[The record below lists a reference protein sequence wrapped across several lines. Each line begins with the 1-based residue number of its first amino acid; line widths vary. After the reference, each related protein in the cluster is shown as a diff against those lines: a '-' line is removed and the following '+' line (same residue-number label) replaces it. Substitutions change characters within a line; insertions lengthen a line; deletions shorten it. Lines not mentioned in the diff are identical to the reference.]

1 MEPFVRVSDQISTN
15 FSFLAEHDALF
26 VQLASAAEGAFSS
39 DPNTTLI
46 KLRQLGEALA
56 QHLAALSGIE
66 CDEQTSQSELLYRLN
81 RELRLEPQIKEL
93 FHILRIE
100 GNKATHQFRTQHK
113 EAMDGLK
120 VARALAIWFHR
131 SFGKAGASFKP
142 GPFVP
147 PADPSAQ
154 LRQLQSDIEKLR
166 HDLQHANMALEG
178 SQQLS
183 QLIEKEKAE
192 YEALAV
198 AMDEESRALAEQ
210 ARQHEQALSQQQ
222 QAYEQKIKALQ
233 QKLTEQGEQ
242 TVNQQRQQVAKQTKA
257 ATDTLVL
264 NEELTRIL
272 IDQQLQDAG
281 WEADS
286 QDITFQKG
294 ARPEKGTYRAIAEW
308 PTNHNGKKGR
318 ADYVLFA
325 GLTPIA
331 VVEAKKENT
340 NVAGKIR
347 QAERYSKGFKVDAPL
362 VGAWELMGRTIAWP
376 ADESGHYHVPFVYSC
391 NGRPYIPQL
400 AEQSGTWFRDVREPS
415 NLRRALPQFHTPGGL
430 LDLLERDKENAEKL
444 LKEEPFG
451 YLKLRDYQQNAIVA
465 TEHALARGV
474 RTALLAMATGT
485 GKTRTIIGLMYRF
498 LKAERFHRILFLVD
512 RTALGQQAI
521 DAFNEAP
528 LEQNHTLSKIY
539 NVAELGDMAAEAET
553 RIQVATV
560 QAMVKRI
567 FMSDNPPPIDQF
579 DCIIIDEA
587 HRGYTLDQEMTEGE
601 LALRDTSQYLSSYR
615 RVLDYFDAVKIGLTA
630 TPAKHTSEIF
640 GKPVYT
646 YSYREAVADDWL
658 IDHEPPIRYETLL
671 TKNGITFEKGDSV
684 TVLNT
689 QTKEV
694 DTTEL
699 EDELTFEVDAF
710 NRRVINENFNRVI
723 CEQLVQELDPF
734 GDEKTMIFCATDL
747 HADMVKRLLDDAFK
761 DLYNGQYNEAAVA
774 KITGQSDKVDQ
785 LIRRYKNER
794 YPNIAITVD
803 LLTTGI
809 DVPRIC
815 NLVFMRRI
823 RSRILYEQ
831 MIGRA
836 TRRCDEIGKTVFR
849 IYDPVDIYA
858 ALQDV
863 NTMKPLVKDPNIT
876 LEQLVDELTD
886 DEQLEK
892 ALNSPGEQPDESHAD
907 VVLSQLSQKLMR
919 VLRKADNKAE
929 NRPELKQKLDELHQ
943 SWGVEPKSLHQH
955 LHQLGPRQASEFI
968 KQHSGLLNQL
978 AEVKS
983 LVGSEYMPL
992 ISDHEDEIRERIQSY
1007 GEHDKPEDY
1016 LDSFNEFIKQQ
1027 LNQSAALAVVVN
1039 KPRDLT
1045 REQLREV
1052 KLLLDNHG
1060 YSEARLQSAVR
1071 NQTNKDIAASIIG
1084 YIRRAALGE
1093 PLIPFEQRVAE
1104 AMDRIYTQ
1112 HNWTPNQ
1119 RKWLERLAKQ
1129 LVHEVIID
1137 REFVNHRFADDGGA
1151 RQMDKV
1157 LGAQLDTVLEELNEA
1172 MWPERSA

>member
-1 MEPFVRVSDQISTN
+1 MRIQSASSN
-15 FSFLAEHDALF
+15 FSFLAEHDPLF
-26 VQLASAAEGAFSS
+26 VELASAAERTFSG

-46 KLRQLGEALA
+46 KLRQLGEAIA
-56 QHLAALSGIE
+56 QHIAAISGIE
-66 CDEQTSQSELLYRLN
+66 FDERTTQADLLYRIN
-81 RELRLEPQIKEL
+81 RELRLEPVVREL
-93 FHILRIE
+93 FHTLRIE
-100 GNKATHQFRTQHK
+100 GNKATHQFTTRHK
-113 EAMDGLK
+113 EALDGLK
-120 VARALAIWFHR
+120 VARSLAIWFHQ
-131 SFGKAGASFKP
+131 SFGKVGTHFKP

-147 PADPSAQ
+147 PVDPSGQ
-154 LRQLQSDIEKLR
+154 LRQLQTEIEKLKY
-166 HDLQHANMALEG
+166 DLQQTNVKLDS
-178 SQQLS
+178 SQQLNE
-183 QLIEKEKAE
+183 LVAKEKAE
-192 YEALAV
+192 YEALAL
-198 AMDEESRALAEQ
+198 AMDKESRVKTQEALA
-210 ARQHEQALSQQQ
+210 HEQALTQQQ
-222 QAYEQKIKALQ
+222 KEYEQKIKALQ
-233 QKLTEQGEQ
+233 QQLAEQGER
-242 TVNQQRQQVAKQTKA
+242 TASSQRQRVTKQTQA
-257 ATDTLVL
+257 ASQHIVL

-272 IDQQLQDAG
+272 IDQQLVETG
-281 WEADS
+281 WQADS
-286 QDITFQKG
+286 QELTYQKG
-294 ARPEKGTYRAIAEW
+294 ARPEKGVNRAIAEW
-308 PTNHNGKKGR
+308 PTQGGR

-325 GLTPIA
+325 GLTPLA

-347 QAERYSKGFKVDAPL
+347 QAERYSRGIQITSPL
-362 VGAWELMGRTIAWP
+362 VGAWELASRTIAWP
-376 ADESGHYHVPFVYSC
+376 DEEDDHYKVPFVYSC
-391 NGRPYIPQL
+391 NGRPYVPQL

-415 NLRRALPQFHTPGGL
+415 NTRRALPAFHTPTGL
-430 LDLLERDKENAEKL
+430 LDQLNRNKEQAEKIL
-444 LKEEPFG
+444 QQEPFG
-451 YLKLRDYQQNAIVA
+451 YLKLRDYQQKAIVA
-465 TEHALARGV
+465 TENALARGV

-498 LKAERFHRILFLVD
+498 LKAERFKRILFLVD
-512 RTALGQQAI
+512 RSALGQQAL

-539 NVAELGDMAAEAET
+539 NVAELGDMAAKAET

-567 FMSDNPPPIDQF
+567 FMSDNPPPVDQF
-579 DCIIIDEA
+579 DCIIVDEA

-601 LALRDTSQYLSSYR
+601 LANRDASQYLSSYR
-615 RVLDYFDAVKIGLTA
+615 RVLDYFDAVRVGLTA

-658 IDHEPPIRYETLL
+658 IDHEPPIRYETVL
-671 TKNGITFEKGDSV
+671 TQKGIQFEKGSAV
-684 TVLNT
+684 QAINT
-689 QTKEV
+689 QTGAIE
-694 DTTEL
+694 TAEL
-699 EDELTFEVDAF
+699 EDELNFDVEAF

-761 DLYNGQYNEAAVA
+761 APYNGEYNQAAVA

-785 LIRRYKNER
+785 LIRQYKNER

-815 NLVFMRRI
+815 NLVFLRRV

-886 DEQLEK
+886 PDQLEQ
-892 ALNSPGEQPDESHAD
+892 ALNSPGEQQSESHAD

-919 VLRKADNKAE
+919 VLRKAEHKAE
-929 NRPELKQKLDELHQ
+929 HKPALKQKLDELEQ
-943 SWGVEPKSLHQH
+943 LWGVPPKSLHNH
-955 LHQLGPRQASEFI
+955 LHKLGPKQAAEFI
-968 KQHSGLLNQL
+968 RTHSGLINQL
-978 AEVKS
+978 TEVKT
-983 LVGSEYMPL
+983 LLGSEKMPL
-992 ISDHEDEIRERIQSY
+992 ISDHEDEIRERAQSY
-1007 GEHDKPEDY
+1007 GVHKRPEDY
-1016 LDSFNEFIKQQ
+1016 LDSFNQFIREQ

-1045 REQLREV
+1045 REQLKEV

-1060 YSEARLQSAVR
+1060 YSEANLQAAIR

-1084 YIRRAALGE
+1084 HIRRAALGE
-1093 PLIPFEQRVAE
+1093 ALVPFEQRVAE
-1104 AMDRIYTQ
+1104 AIDKIYTQ
-1112 HNWTPNQ
+1112 HNWTPAQ
-1119 RKWLERLAKQ
+1119 RKWLDRLAKQ
-1129 LVHEVIID
+1129 LTHEVIID
-1137 REFVNHRFADDGGA
+1137 RDTINQMPAFEGGA
-1151 RQMDKV
+1151 KRLDKV
-1157 LGAQLDTVLEELNEA
+1157 LGEQLDTVLDELTEA
-1172 MWPERSA
+1172 LWPAQSA

>member
-1 MEPFVRVSDQISTN
+1 MPGSTEHTSN
-15 FSFLAEHDALF
+15 FSFLVEHDALF
-26 VQLASAAEGAFSS
+26 VELADAAERAFAS

-66 CDEQTSQSELLYRLN
+66 LDEQTSQAELLYRLN
-81 RELRLEPQIKEL
+81 RELRLEPQIREL
-93 FHILRIE
+93 FHVLRVE

-131 SFGKAGASFKP
+131 SFGKGGASFKP

-166 HDLQHANMALEG
+166 HDLQQANMALES

-183 QLIEKEKAE
+183 QLIEQEKAE
-192 YEALAV
+192 YETLAL
-198 AMDEESRALAEQ
+198 AMDEESRALAKQ
-210 ARQHEQALSQQQ
+210 ARQHEHALAQQQ
-222 QAYEQKIKALQ
+222 HAYEGRIRVLQ
-233 QKLTEQGEQ
+233 QQLKEQGELG
-242 TVNQQRQQVAKQTKA
+242 VKQQRQKVEKQTKA
-257 ATDTLVL
+257 ATDTLAL

-272 IDQQLQDAG
+272 IDQQLNEAG

-286 QDITFQKG
+286 QEITYKKG
-294 ARPEKGTYRAIAEW
+294 ARPEKGVNRAIAEW
-308 PTNHNGKKGR
+308 PTSHNGEKGW

-347 QAERYSKGFKVDAPL
+347 QAERYSKGFRVEAPL
-362 VGAWELMGRTIAWP
+362 VAAWELTARTVAWP
-376 ADESGHYHVPFVYSC
+376 ADESGHYMVPFVYSC
-391 NGRPYIPQL
+391 NGRPYVPQL
-400 AEQSGTWFRDVREPS
+400 AEQSGTWFRDVREPG
-415 NLRRALPQFHTPGGL
+415 NLHRALPQFHTPGGL
-430 LDLLERDKENAEKL
+430 LDLLARDKENAEKL
-444 LKEEPFG
+444 LREEPFG
-451 YLKLRDYQQNAIVA
+451 YLKLRDYQQEAIKA
-465 TEHALARGV
+465 TEHALARKA

-498 LKAERFHRILFLVD
+498 LKSERFHRILFLVD
-512 RTALGQQAI
+512 RTALGRQAL
-521 DAFNEAP
+521 DMFNEAP
-528 LEQNHTLSKIY
+528 LEQNQSLSKIY

-553 RIQVATV
+553 RVQVATV

-567 FMSDNPPPIDQF
+567 FMSDTPPPIDQF

-601 LALRDTSQYLSSYR
+601 LATRDSSQYISSYR

-671 TKNGITFEKGDSV
+671 TQKGIHFEKGRPV
-684 TVLNT
+684 EVINT
-689 QTKEV
+689 QTGEV

-699 EDELTFEVDAF
+699 EDELNFEVETF
-710 NRRVINENFNRVI
+710 NRRVITENFNRVI
-723 CEQLVQELDPF
+723 CEQLVHELDPF

-747 HADMVKRLLDDAFK
+747 HADMVKRLLDNAFK
-761 DLYNGQYNEAAVA
+761 DLYNGSYNEAAVA
-774 KITGQSDKVDQ
+774 KITGQSDKVEQ

-794 YPNIAITVD
+794 YPSIAITVD

-809 DVPRIC
+809 DVPPIC
-815 NLVFMRRI
+815 HLVFMRRV

-892 ALNSPGEQPDESHAD
+892 ALASTGEQQGESQAD

-919 VLRKADNKAE
+919 ILRKADNKAE
-929 NRPELKQKLDELHQ
+929 NRPALKQKLDELRQ
-943 SWGVEPKSLHQH
+943 SWGVEPRSLHQH
-955 LHQLGPRQASEFI
+955 LRKLGPRQASEFI
-968 KQHSGLLNQL
+968 KQHSGLLSQL
-978 AEVKS
+978 AEVKA
-983 LVGSEYMPL
+983 LVGSEYMPV
-992 ISDHEDEIRERIQSY
+992 ISDHEDEVRERTQSY
-1007 GEHDKPEDY
+1007 GPHVRPEDY
-1016 LDSFNEFIKQQ
+1016 LDAFNRFIKEQ
-1027 LNQSAALAVVVN
+1027 LNQSAALAVVVT

-1045 REQLREV
+1045 RKQLREV

-1071 NQTNKDIAASIIG
+1071 HQTSKDVAASIIG

-1093 PLIPFEQRVAE
+1093 PLIPFEQRVTE
-1104 AMDRIYTQ
+1104 AMGRIYTQ
-1112 HNWTPNQ
+1112 HRWTPTQ

-1137 REFVNHRFADDGGA
+1137 REFVNNRFADDGGA
-1151 RQMDKV
+1151 KQMDKI
-1157 LGAQLDTVLEELNEA
+1157 LGEQLDTVLEELNEA